1 VEVFFIYSFFL
12 AQSVYELKQR
22 HSYVFNVV
30 EEKALKRLK
39 GKEKKRKGKKQIVL
53 GHRCYLFRSTE
64 LAFIRAQKDR
74 GGVTRIRGPA
84 VEIR

>member
-1 VEVFFIYSFFL
+1 MEVFFIYSFFL

-39 GKEKKRKGKKQIVL
+39 GKEKKRKEKERSKSLWGIVVICSGQPSWRSS
-53 GHRCYLFRSTE
+53 GH
-64 LAFIRAQKDR
+64 K
-74 GGVTRIRGPA
+74 RIGA
-84 VEIR
+84 E

>member
-1 VEVFFIYSFFL
+1 VEVFFIHSFFL

-39 GKEKKRKGKKQIVL
+39 GKEKKRKEANRSGASL
-53 GHRCYLFRSTE
+53 LFVQGN
-64 LAFIRAQKDR
+64 RAGAHQGTK
-74 GGVTRIRGPA
+74 G
-84 VEIR
+84 

>member
-39 GKEKKRKGKKQIVL
+39 GKEKERSKSLRGIVVICSGQPSL
-53 GHRCYLFRSTE
+53 RSSGH
-64 LAFIRAQKDR
+64 Q
-74 GGVTRIRGPA
+74 RIGA
-84 VEIR
+84 E